1 MRLPSLTVYFTMV
14 KNQYV
19 LIFGTCKE
27 EYYKIVRPGRLW
39 GYLGVKHQKDFT
51 VTKNIWLLLCLLLI
65 WTRRC
70 IFFDSYKEFNILS
83 FQKAKLHQQNP
94 LYVKYLKLFLHPTLF
109 GFFTVANEMES
120 CLCLFR
126 SVFFAV
132 WDASWNI
139 QI

>member
-1 MRLPSLTVYFTMV
+1 MLSTKKTSLLP
-14 KNQYV
+14 K
-19 LIFGTCKE
+19 IFDC
-27 EYYKIVRPGRLW
+27 YCAY
-39 GYLGVKHQKDFT
+39 
-51 VTKNIWLLLCLLLI
+51 CLFEPEGAF
-65 WTRRC
+65 
-70 IFFDSYKEFNILS
+70 FFDSYKEFNILS

-132 WDASWNI
+132 
-139 QI
+139 